1 MKTTSLLT
9 ISAVLIIASCSDG
22 GPKSRIG
29 SNGGSA
35 GADGSKCLQVVNLAA
50 PVLAWKGDIAPI
62 FTRDC
67 GSCHPGS
74 QKTDYN
80 SYLGVTKNI
89 TTVMAYIAK
98 GSMPPKGPLDAGD
111 QKLLADWIALGM
123 PEVGTAAQTVPNPYG
138 TSPTAQQGTTSP
150 STSPDCQ
157 QVGNNSTGGAG
168 GATTGSPS
176 SATTGLPSGAT
187 TGLPSGATTGLPSGA
202 TTGSPATAVPS
213 YALGV
218 KPLMDQYCISCH
230 GTSGK
235 SPALDT
241 LAKVKAN
248 YAKIVSTMKSG
259 SMPEGPVK
267 VPAGAQG
274 MFVKWGTSPNAPYGQ
289 WAP

>member
-1 MKTTSLLT
+1 MKATSLLG
-9 ISAVLIIASCSDG
+9 IAAVLIIASCSDG
-22 GPKSRIG
+22 GPQPRVNSDG
-29 SNGGSA
+29 SSGGA
-35 GADGSKCLQVVNLAA
+35 NGSKCLQAVDLAA

-62 FTRDC
+62 FTRNC

-98 GSMPPKGPLDAGD
+98 GSMPPKGPLEAGD
-111 QKLLADWIALGM
+111 QKLLADWMALKM
-123 PEVGTAAQTVPNPYG
+123 PEVGTAAQTVPNPKA
-138 TSPTAQQGTTSP
+138 TSP
-150 STSPDCQ
+150 SPDCQ
-157 QVGNNSTGGAG
+157 QAENNSTGGAG
-168 GATTGSPS
+168 
-176 SATTGLPSGAT
+176 SATTS
-187 TGLPSGATTGLPSGA
+187 
-202 TTGSPATAVPS
+202 SPKPPTPTLERPDIMTDDDGVSPVPT

-218 KPLMDQYCISCH
+218 KPLIDQYCISCH
-230 GTSGK
+230 GVDGK

-259 SMPEGPVK
+259 SMPKGPVK

-274 MFVKWGTSPNAPYGQ
+274 MFVKWGTSPNASYGQ